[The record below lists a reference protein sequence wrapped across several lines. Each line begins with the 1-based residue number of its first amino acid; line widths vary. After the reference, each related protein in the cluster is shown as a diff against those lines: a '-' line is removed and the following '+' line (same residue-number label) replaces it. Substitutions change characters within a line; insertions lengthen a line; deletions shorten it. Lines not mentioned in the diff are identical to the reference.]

1 MHKWLPQPSAGA
13 PTVPVLPSPS
23 PAPHRDNECE
33 PNRELLGRKKSADND
48 GAALM
53 ESATHHISLTCR
65 PPLDQKQESS
75 FVLIFETRKSVEI
88 KAPTERKFPWSR
100 CPQEKSRPARF
111 SREKPTAKKTYER

>member
-1 MHKWLPQPSAGA
+1 
-13 PTVPVLPSPS
+13 
-23 PAPHRDNECE
+23 
-33 PNRELLGRKKSADND
+33 DND

-65 PPLDQKQESS
+65 PPLDQKQEPD

-111 SREKPTAKKTYER
+111 SGEKPTAKKTFERGTGFQANGCADPGERAFAESKRSSGWPPAPGALAVVIWE